1 MRISKVTTKT
11 GDKGETGLGDGK
23 RISKSHPNIKLL
35 GDIDEL
41 NSVLG
46 LAITSCTNQDMVQEL
61 KAIQQDLLNMG
72 GEVSMP
78 ESEIELLS
86 ENRIIFLEELIE
98 KMNLALPPLKEF
110 ILPGGDEFSAR
121 IHLTRAVCRR
131 VERSCVTFI
140 DTGVDKNHW
149 LRYLNRLSDY
159 FFVLARFTT
168 QNSGGSETFWER
180 NS

>member
-23 RISKSHPNIKLL
+23 RISKSHPNIELL

-46 LAITSCTNQDMVQEL
+46 LAITNCANQDMIKEL
-61 KAIQQDLLNMG
+61 KSIQQDLLNMG

-86 ENRIIFLEELIE
+86 ENRIIFLEDMIE
-98 KMNLALPPLKEF
+98 KMNLTLPPLKEF

-131 VERSCVTFI
+131 VERCCVTFI
-140 DTGVDKNHW
+140 DTGVDKKHW

-168 QNSGGSETFWER
+168 QNIGGSETFWER